1 MAGQLPPG
9 LQLHAARGRLSSSVP
24 DRDAC
29 TYPEEVPDPDDPKS
43 RPLPRSAFARTAR
56 LASLPV
62 GFAGRT
68 TWGVGKRMVGV
79 PANAVMSE
87 VQQRTADQIFKVLG
101 ELKGGAMK
109 FGQAMSIFEAVLPEE
124 IAGPYR
130 ETLTRLQDSA
140 PPMPP
145 AVVHR
150 VMAEE
155 FGDNWR
161 SNFTSFDDLP
171 AASAS
176 IGQVHRG
183 MWIDGT
189 EVAVKI
195 QYPGAAKALLSDLRQ
210 IARVARLFGVL
221 APGIDVKP
229 LVEELQE
236 RVAEELDYS
245 LESGAQQLF
254 ALEFDGDPEI
264 LVPDVITHTER
275 ALVSTWLDSAYSLA
289 EIIIN
294 GTQEERDRY
303 GEMYVRFLF
312 AGPART
318 GILHADPHPGN
329 FRILHD
335 GRIGVVDYGAVARLP
350 EGLPPI
356 MGQLLRYAVDGDFE
370 SVVNGLREE
379 GFLRPGVHLDADT
392 IANYLGPFVE
402 PARVER
408 FSFNREWLREQMQR
422 VSAPSAEGLGTAVK
436 INLPPEYLLIHR
448 VWIGGIGVL
457 SQLGAT
463 APFRQ
468 ILMDSLPGFAD
479 NT

>member
-1 MAGQLPPG
+1 M
-9 LQLHAARGRLSSSVP
+9 S
-24 DRDAC
+24 DRD
-29 TYPEEVPDPDDPKS
+29 DPRE
-43 RPLPRSAFARTAR
+43 RPIPGSAFARTAR
-56 LASLPV
+56 LAALPM

-79 PANAVMSE
+79 PANAVVSE
-87 VQQRTADQIFKVLG
+87 VQQRTATQIFKVLG

-109 FGQAMSIFEAVLPEE
+109 FGQAMSIFEAALPEE
-124 IAGPYR
+124 IVGPYR
-130 ETLTRLQDSA
+130 ETLTKLQDSA

-145 AVVHR
+145 EVVHR

-155 FGDNWR
+155 FGADWR
-161 SNFTSFDDLP
+161 SSFTSFDDKP

-189 EVAVKI
+189 EVAIKI
-195 QYPGAAKALLSDLRQ
+195 QYPGAAKALRSDLRQ

-221 APGIDVKP
+221 VPGLDIKA

-236 RVAEELDYS
+236 RVTEELDYS
-245 LESGAQQLF
+245 LESAAQQLF
-254 ALEFDGDPEI
+254 AIEFDGDPEI
-264 LVPDVITHTER
+264 LVPEVIAHTER
-275 ALVSTWLDSAYSLA
+275 ALVSTWLESDHSLA
-289 EIIIN
+289 EVITN

-318 GILHADPHPGN
+318 GMLHADPHPGN
-329 FRILHD
+329 FRILPD
-335 GRIGVVDYGAVARLP
+335 GRLGVVDYGAVARLP

-370 SVVNGLREE
+370 RVVAGLREE
-379 GFLRPGVHLDADT
+379 GFLRPDVTIEADT
-392 IANYLGPFVE
+392 IAQYLGPFVE
-402 PARVER
+402 PAGVER
-408 FSFNREWLREQMQR
+408 FSFNRGWMREQMQR
-422 VSAPSAEGLGTAVK
+422 VGAPSADGLGIAVK

-463 APFRQ
+463 APFRD
-468 ILMDSLPGFAD
+468 ILRESLPGFAD
-479 NT
+479 Q

>member
-1 MAGQLPPG
+1 M
-9 LQLHAARGRLSSSVP
+9 
-24 DRDAC
+24 
-29 TYPEEVPDPDDPKS
+29 
-43 RPLPRSAFARTAR
+43 
-56 LASLPV
+56 
-62 GFAGRT
+62 GFAGRA

-130 ETLTRLQDSA
+130 ETLTKLQDSA

-145 AVVHR
+145 GVVHR

-155 FGDNWR
+155 FGAGWR
-161 SNFTSFDDLP
+161 ANFISFDDKP

-176 IGQVHRG
+176 IGQVHRSI
-183 MWIDGT
+183 WLDGT

-195 QYPGAAKALLSDLRQ
+195 QYPGAAKALRSDLRQ

-221 APGIDVKP
+221 APGLDVKA

-254 ALEFDGDPEI
+254 AVEFDGDPEI
-264 LVPDVITHTER
+264 LVPAIVTHTER
-275 ALVSTWLDSAYSLA
+275 ALVSRWLESDHSLA
-289 EIIIN
+289 EVITN

-318 GILHADPHPGN
+318 GMLHADPHPGN
-329 FRILHD
+329 FRILPD
-335 GRIGVVDYGAVARLP
+335 GRLGVVDFGAVARLP
-350 EGLPPI
+350 EGLPPS
-356 MGQLLRYAVDGDFE
+356 MGRLLRHAVDGDFHK
-370 SVVNGLREE
+370 VVAGLRDE
-379 GFLRPGVHLDADT
+379 GFLRPGVKLEAST
-392 IANYLGPFVE
+392 IAQYLGPFVE

-408 FSFNREWLREQMQR
+408 FSFNREWMREQMQR
-422 VSAPSAEGLGTAVK
+422 VSAPGADGLGIAVK

-468 ILMDSLPGFAD
+468 ILRESLPGFD
-479 NT
+479 DEF

>member
-1 MAGQLPPG
+1 MPSGAI
-9 LQLHAARGRLSSSVP
+9 
-24 DRDAC
+24 
-29 TYPEEVPDPDDPKS
+29 
-43 RPLPRSAFARTAR
+43 ARTAR
-56 LASLPV
+56 LAALPI

-79 PANAVMSE
+79 PANAVLSE

-109 FGQAMSIFEAVLPEE
+109 FGQAMSIFEAMLPEE
-124 IAGPYR
+124 IVGPYR
-130 ETLTRLQDSA
+130 ETLTKLQDSA

-145 AVVHR
+145 DLVHR

-155 FGDNWR
+155 FGAHWR
-161 SNFTSFDDLP
+161 SNFTSFDDKP

-183 MWIDGT
+183 MWFDGT

-195 QYPGAAKALLSDLRQ
+195 QYPGAAKALRSDLKQ
-210 IARVARLFGVL
+210 IARAARLFGAL
-221 APGIDVKP
+221 APGLDIKP
-229 LVEELQE
+229 LVEELQA

-264 LVPDVITHTER
+264 VVPEVITHTER
-275 ALVSTWLDSAYSLA
+275 ALVSTWMESAHSLA
-289 EIIIN
+289 EIITS

-318 GILHADPHPGN
+318 GMLHADPHPGN
-329 FRILHD
+329 FRILPD
-335 GRIGVVDYGAVARLP
+335 GRLGVVDYGAVARLP
-350 EGLPPI
+350 EGLPTV
-356 MGQLLRYAVDGDFE
+356 MGQLLRDAVNGNFE
-370 SVVNGLREE
+370 SVASGLREE
-379 GFLRPGVHLDADT
+379 GFLRPGVKLDADT
-392 IANYLGPFVE
+392 IARYLGPFVE

-408 FSFNREWLREQMQR
+408 FSFNREWMREQMQR
-422 VSAPSAEGLGTAVK
+422 VSAQSADGLGTALK

-463 APFRQ
+463 APFRE
-468 ILMDSLPGFAD
+468 ILMDSLPGFSTRA
-479 NT
+479 